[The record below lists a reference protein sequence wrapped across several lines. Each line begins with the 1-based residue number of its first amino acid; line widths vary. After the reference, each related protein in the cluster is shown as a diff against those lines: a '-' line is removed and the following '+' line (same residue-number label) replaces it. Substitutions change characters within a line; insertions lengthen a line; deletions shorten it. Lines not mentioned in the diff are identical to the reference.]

1 MHRRIHN
8 HSRIWSGTHAT
19 KPWALMRLG
28 HGQPAGLNTHSQQ
41 LIIFPVRI
49 DGSNPSF
56 TNVRG

>member
-28 HGQPAGLNTHSQQ
+28 HGQPAGLNTYSQQ
-41 LIIFPVRI
+41 LIINIPRQ
-49 DGSNPSF
+49 D
-56 TNVRG
+56 